1 MAAETNLVKAEDLQK
16 AREVVWIDH
25 FTHDKLDK
33 LIEALGVTRRVSLME
48 GTTIYAYEITG
59 TLEDGNVAEGDII
72 PLSKFEQKKTPI
84 GSATLFKW
92 RKDVSAEA
100 ISKSGYNQ
108 AVIATDNV
116 LMRKVQKGIR
126 TNMFG
131 FMNGEISGSTGVS
144 GTLLQETLAKA
155 WAQLQIK
162 FEDDAAEPVYFLN
175 PIDVSDYLASANIT
189 TQTAFGMN
197 YVKDFLG
204 LGTVIMNSSVT
215 AGTLV
220 ATAKENIIMYY
231 IPMTGDLGGAFN
243 LTVDRLGLIGISSGN
258 KNTERAVIESLVMSG
273 IQFAPEYAE
282 GVVKGTIGS
291 P

>member
-1 MAAETNLVKAEDLQK
+1 MAAENNLVKAEDLQK
-16 AREVVWIDH
+16 AREIDWVEK

-33 LIEALGVTRRVSLME
+33 LVEALGVTRKVPLME

-84 GSATLFKW
+84 GSATLNKW

-100 ISKSGYNQ
+100 ISKSGYNA
-108 AVIATDNV
+108 AVIATDNA
-116 LMRKVQKGIR
+116 LKRRVQKGIR
-126 TNMFG
+126 SNMFG
-131 FMNGEISGSTGVS
+131 MMNGEISGSTSVTGN
-144 GTLLQETLAKA
+144 GLQSALAKA

-175 PIDVSDYLASANIT
+175 PVDVSDYLATANIT

-197 YVKDFLG
+197 YIQDFLG

-215 AGTLV
+215 ANSFV
-220 ATAKENIIMYY
+220 ATAKENILMYY

-243 LTVDRLGLIGISSGN
+243 LTVDELGLIGISSGN

-282 GVVKGTIGS
+282 GIVKGTIAGE
-291 P
+291 